1 MADEREDQHRDET
14 DAMSGIEDAEEPR
27 APAASDDTPDD
38 VAGDAEENTSD
49 VEPTDVADP
58 EEPAA
63 ADSDKPIKVKTGRGV
78 AWLSLLIAL
87 GALAGAGYLYYETK
101 VQDPLAALS
110 QQLQAQSDDARA
122 LEQRITQLA
131 DEQGVA
137 LRQALSEQQVALER
151 TRAQLADSLNEVAA
165 AAPPSEDA
173 WKLAEAEYLLRIAN
187 HRVLME
193 SDVDSARQLLT
204 TADEILAGLDDFGLH
219 AVRARLA
226 DEILSLK
233 NVPSQDV
240 EGIFLRLEA
249 VKSLIDELPLEVPDY
264 LRAAAE
270 NEGPDR
276 PENLW
281 SALSERFG
289 NYLRIRSVSAEVKPL
304 LSPDEAIYLEQN
316 LRLMIERAQLAAL
329 KKHQAVYEE
338 SLHSTQ
344 EWLRK
349 YLDGDDARVQ
359 SLIGEL
365 DDLLDVQFDHSLPD
379 VSGSLKALIET
390 RRSAS

>member
-14 DAMSGIEDAEEPR
+14 DAMSGIEEEAEES
-27 APAASDDTPDD
+27 PASTVDDAPDD
-38 VAGDAEENTSD
+38 VVGDAEENTSD
-49 VEPTDVADP
+49 VEPTEVADP

-63 ADSDKPIKVKTGRGV
+63 ADSEPVKVKTGRGV

-110 QQLQAQSDDARA
+110 QQLQAQSDDAQA

-131 DEQGVA
+131 DEQGAA
-137 LRQALSEQQVALER
+137 LRQALSDQQVALER

-204 TADEILAGLDDFGLH
+204 TADEILEGLDDFGLH

-264 LRAAAE
+264 LRVAAE